1 MTMTALLL
9 SLLLLPGQTAVLN
22 PSPQQP
28 PRDTSAPAAKGTGSI
43 KGKVV
48 AADSGRPMRRVQI
61 ALSSP
66 DLSESR
72 SISTTALG
80 TFEFNDLPAGRYTI
94 SASRAGFIRLQY
106 GQRRPGE
113 PGRPL
118 HLADAQHFTNADF
131 SLPRTSSISGRIT
144 DEIGDP
150 LPEVSIFPAQWKY
163 FRGRRQL
170 VRVAGGA
177 SFNQTDDTGQFRI
190 TGLEPG
196 DYFVIAYSRAT
207 WTIDGRP
214 PTERIGFLPTY
225 YPGTGK
231 QPEAQ
236 RIKVPL
242 GQDVAIGDFAL
253 VPGRVATIAGTA
265 TTSTGLPLVGE
276 SVERSQHF
284 DSPTGG
290 TSFGM
295 AGAKVNPDGS
305 FLIKDV
311 APGEYRLSTR
321 SPGDK
326 DRPAEG
332 VTLTV
337 SVLGEDVAGV
347 TLVTSAGGSI
357 SGRVISDT
365 GEPLTMPE
373 MRMRV
378 SARPV
383 DPSMTFT
390 TFDNDNGRV
399 RDDWTFE
406 VKGVFGANRIS
417 VAPMPRGWTVRSVH
431 YEGRDLA
438 DVPVEVPGGQRLEAV
453 TVILSKTLPT
463 LRGTLL
469 DERGQPIDGTVL
481 LFPEEAQKWSEESRL
496 TRSARP
502 DPSGLFEFRNVIPGA
517 YFAVALDYVREG
529 DWRDPEFLEGLR
541 ERAVRVRVDEGG
553 AQGLALVLKKQ

>member
-1 MTMTALLL
+1 MTVTAVCL
-9 SLLLLPGQTAVLN
+9 SLLVAIAQAGAAQG
-22 PSPQQP
+22 P
-28 PRDTSAPAAKGTGSI
+28 PRDTSAPAAKGTGLI

-48 AADSGRPMRRVQI
+48 TAESGRPMRRVQI
-61 ALSSP
+61 NLSSP
-66 DLSESR
+66 DLSEAR
-72 SISTTALG
+72 SMSTTAQG
-80 TFEFNDLPAGRYTI
+80 TFEFKDLPAGRYTI

-118 HLADAQHFTNADF
+118 QLADAQQFTNADF
-131 SLPRTSSISGRIT
+131 SLPRTSSISGRVT

-177 SFNQTDDTGQFRI
+177 TFNQTDDTGQFRI

-196 DYFVIAYSRAT
+196 DYYVIASTRST

-242 GQDVAIGDFAL
+242 AQDVAIGDFAL
-253 VPGRVATIAGTA
+253 VPGRVATISGTA
-265 TTSTGLPLVGE
+265 MTSSGVPLFGE
-276 SVERSQHF
+276 SVNRSQHF
-284 DSPTGG
+284 DSPTGSS
-290 TSFGM
+290 SFGM
-295 AGAKVNPDGS
+295 SGAKVNPDGS

-311 APGEYRLSTR
+311 TPGEYRLSIR
-321 SPGDK
+321 SPADK
-326 DRPAEG
+326 ERPAEG
-332 VTLTV
+332 VTITLN
-337 SVLGEDVAGV
+337 VLGEDVAGV
-347 TLVTSAGGSI
+347 MLVASAGGTI
-357 SGRVISDT
+357 SGRVMSDT

-373 MRMRV
+373 TRMTV

-383 DPSMTFT
+383 DPSTTFT
-390 TFDNDNGRV
+390 AFDTDNGRV

-406 VKGVFGANRIS
+406 VKSVFGANRVGVS
-417 VAPMPRGWTVRSVH
+417 PMPKGWTVRSIH
-431 YEGRDLA
+431 YDGRDLA
-438 DVPVEVPGGQRLEAV
+438 DVPVDVPGGQRLEGV
-453 TVILSKTLPT
+453 TVVLSKTLPT

-469 DERGQPIDGTVL
+469 DERGQPIEGTVL
-481 LFPEEAQKWSEESRL
+481 LFPDDSQKWSEESRL
-496 TRSARP
+496 TRTARP
-502 DPSGLFEFRNVIPGA
+502 DPAGLFEFRNVIPGG
-517 YFAVALDYVREG
+517 YLAVPLEYVREG
-529 DWRDPEFLEGLR
+529 DWKDPEFLEGIR
-541 ERAVRVRVDEGG
+541 DGAKRVRVEEAG
-553 AQGLALVLKKQ
+553 APPLALVLKKQP